1 MQKQK
6 RLSPMP
12 SFKKLEYS
20 DKLTPSVVLK
30 LTKQTDGNT

>member
-12 SFKKLEYS
+12 SFKKMEYS